1 MDENKVKEIEERFIQ
16 LETKFAFQEDFVSQ
30 LQGVVVEQAKIIE
43 KLEREIKCLQK
54 KFVILIVRKKF
65 QIVSHHIINTI

>member
-43 KLEREIKCLQK
+43 KLEREIKMLAEKSRDLDSQEE
-54 KFVILIVRKKF
+54 IPNRKPP
-65 QIVSHHIINTI
+65 HY